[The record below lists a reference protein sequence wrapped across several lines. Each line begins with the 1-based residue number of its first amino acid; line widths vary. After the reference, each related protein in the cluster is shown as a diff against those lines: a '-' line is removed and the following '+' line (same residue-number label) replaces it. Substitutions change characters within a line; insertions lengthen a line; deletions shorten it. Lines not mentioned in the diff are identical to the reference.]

1 MTESERLLRQLSRT
15 SDPVE
20 ALAPPMS
27 VRHRD
32 YEPPQALVKPPR
44 KWGFQASN
52 IRRNLCRWGAL
63 FLPLFGLRCRNGTDG
78 LLGRSRFQ
86 SGFYMLE

>member
-32 YEPPQALVKPPR
+32 YEPP
-44 KWGFQASN
+44 
-52 IRRNLCRWGAL
+52 
-63 FLPLFGLRCRNGTDG
+63 
-78 LLGRSRFQ
+78 
-86 SGFYMLE
+86 